1 MLKWGEFGKLLI
13 RSLIA
18 FRASKIRPINLAA
31 SGSKIAATL
40 AVCQTEDGR
49 SLTDFSSRISLIL
62 DERPVTN
69 RKLYSHAPWLV
80 WNARAR

>member
-40 AVCQTEDGR
+40 RCVKRKMEDR
-49 SLTDFSSRISLIL
+49 SRTSLHGFL
-62 DERPVTN
+62 
-69 RKLYSHAPWLV
+69 
-80 WNARAR
+80 